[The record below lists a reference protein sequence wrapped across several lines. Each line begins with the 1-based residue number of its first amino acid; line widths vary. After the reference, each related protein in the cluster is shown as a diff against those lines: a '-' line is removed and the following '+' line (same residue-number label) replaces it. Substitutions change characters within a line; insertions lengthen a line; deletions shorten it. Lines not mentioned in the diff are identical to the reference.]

1 MTRAE
6 VLARVL
12 DLVGDDVAQIVE
24 HEIDE
29 LMARHDHDYELP
41 AGEPDPAA
49 GNVGEEAVSELL
61 ASVLDSVMQHRADL
75 VALVERL
82 AVDSGVALPYVA
94 PEYLPTPGDPTPPVF
109 PHWWV
114 VEADGPD
121 RAKVRP
127 RDFDLDGVPEVLTT
141 LGRRGS
147 AYNC

>member
-1 MTRAE
+1 MTTTTNCAP
-6 VLARVL
+6 VS
-12 DLVGDDVAQIVE
+12 
-24 HEIDE
+24 
-29 LMARHDHDYELP
+29 
-41 AGEPDPAA
+41 PDPVA

-75 VALVERL
+75 VAIVEHL

-94 PEYLPTPGDPTPPVF
+94 PEYPPVPGDPAPLVF

-127 RDFDLDGVPEVLTT
+127 RDFDLDGVPEVVTT
-141 LGRRGS
+141 LSRRGS
-147 AYNC
+147 A

>member
-6 VLARVL
+6 VLVRVL
-12 DLVGDDVAQIVE
+12 DLAGDEVSEIAE

-49 GNVGEEAVSELL
+49 GNVGEEAVSELS

-75 VALVERL
+75 VALVEHL
-82 AVDSGVALPYVA
+82 AVDSGVELPYVA
-94 PEYLPTPGDPTPPVF
+94 PEYLPTTGDPTPLVF

-127 RDFDLDGVPEVLTT
+127 GEFDLDGVPEVVTT
-141 LGRRGS
+141 PVRRGS
-147 AYNC
+147 A

>member
-12 DLVGDDVAQIVE
+12 DLAGDEVAQLLE

-29 LMARHDHDYELP
+29 IMARHDHDYELRP
-41 AGEPDPAA
+41 GEPDPVA

-75 VALVERL
+75 VALVECL
-82 AVDSGVALPYVA
+82 AADSGVALPYVA
-94 PEYLPTPGDPTPPVF
+94 PEYLPTPGDSTPLAF

-121 RAKVRP
+121 RVKVRP
-127 RDFDLDGVPEVLTT
+127 RDFDLDGVPEVVTT
-141 LGRRGS
+141 LSPRL
-147 AYNC
+147 ALD

>member
-12 DLVGDDVAQIVE
+12 DLAGNEVAQIAE
-24 HEIDE
+24 REIDE

-75 VALVERL
+75 EAIVERL

-94 PEYLPTPGDPTPPVF
+94 PEFLTTPGDPASPVF

-114 VEADGPD
+114 VEANGPD
-121 RAKVRP
+121 RAKVRH

-141 LGRRGS
+141 LGGRGS
-147 AYNC
+147 A

>member
-12 DLVGDDVAQIVE
+12 DLADDEVAQIAE

-29 LMARHDHDYELP
+29 IMARHDHDYELP
-41 AGEPDPAA
+41 AGEPNPDA

-75 VALVERL
+75 VAIVEHL
-82 AVDSGVALPYVA
+82 AVDSGVELPYVA
-94 PEYLPTPGDPTPPVF
+94 PEYLPTPGDSTPLVF

-114 VEADGPD
+114 VEAAGL
-121 RAKVRP
+121 RQAKVRP
-127 RDFDLDGVPEVLTT
+127 RDFDVDGVPEVVTT

-147 AYNC
+147 A